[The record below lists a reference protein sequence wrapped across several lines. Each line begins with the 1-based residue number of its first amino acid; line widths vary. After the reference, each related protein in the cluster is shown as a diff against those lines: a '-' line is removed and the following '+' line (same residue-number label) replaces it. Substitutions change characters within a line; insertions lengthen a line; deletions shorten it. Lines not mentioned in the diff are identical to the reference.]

1 MCRGVKPWRWEMQ
14 YAAPQNIKSRND
26 DYAIII
32 GGFTLNNVSYIHGR
46 STRRQH
52 T

>member
-1 MCRGVKPWRWEMQ
+1 MH

-32 GGFTLNNVSYIHGR
+32 GGFTLDNVSYIHGR
-46 STRRQH
+46 STRRH
-52 T
+52 IFLEVDLWYRS